1 MRRRHVL
8 AATLAAAA
16 LAAVPACGASDAG
29 SSSSPPPG
37 ASDTVQNYVQAL
49 NDRDTKA
56 LLAVG
61 AAPDKPWSRRQAN
74 KIIESRG
81 GKGLTITKAPIEYEQ
96 MGDYMGKA
104 ALTTS
109 DEGGKTVRETVDL
122 IHEDGHWHVVLF
134 EWPQSDKTTSA
145 T

>member
-1 MRRRHVL
+1 
-8 AATLAAAA
+8 
-16 LAAVPACGASDAG
+16 
-29 SSSSPPPG
+29 
-37 ASDTVQNYVQAL
+37 VQNYVQAL

-104 ALTTS
+104 ALTAS

-134 EWPQSDKTTSA
+134 EWPQSDKATSA

>member
-1 MRRRHVL
+1 MRRRDVL

-16 LAAVPACGASDAG
+16 LATASACGASDAG
-29 SSSSPPPG
+29 SSSSPPQG

-61 AAPDKPWSRRQAN
+61 AAPDEPWSRQQAN
-74 KIIESRG
+74 KIIESKG

-96 MGDYMGKA
+96 MGDYTGKA
-104 ALTTS
+104 ALTAS
-109 DEGGKTVRETVDL
+109 GEGGKTVRETVDL
-122 IHEDGHWHVVLF
+122 IHEDGDWHAVLF
-134 EWPQSDKTTSA
+134 EWPQSDKATSA
-145 T
+145 P